1 MGYRRP
7 LQHDPLL
14 LQAGLWKPHSLHHD
28 AVDPH
33 LSGASGVVKN
43 VDPGESQRDHEEAD
57 IISATPNVQKRAE
70 QQERCLQEASKTD
83 EW

>member
-1 MGYRRP
+1 MVYNSPEDG
-7 LQHDPLL
+7 LL
-14 LQAGLWKPHSLHHD
+14 VPAGLWKPHPLHHD

-43 VDPGESQRDHEEAD
+43 VDPGQSQRDHEEAD
-57 IISATPNVQKRAE
+57 VFSTATNVQERAE
-70 QQERCLQEASKTD
+70 QQERRLQEASETD